1 MNSND
6 DNDDYNDDI
15 HLDNMS
21 VNFSP
26 DHPVSYFPELFAVNL
41 FITLMTVILMIWII
55 FMIILKIRVALI
67 YVLLC

>member
-1 MNSND
+1 
-6 DNDDYNDDI
+6 
-15 HLDNMS
+15 MS